1 MSRLLFAA
9 ARGARIEPPNAYE
22 YASVRAVNGKV
33 QSKTYWIARDTE
45 SGCIH
50 PEDEALQY
58 GPIST
63 ALREA
68 AAAGNAW
75 VLTSGN
81 GRAAA
86 AIAETHKWDWHT
98 FPEEHRSLFLLF
110 MAEALADEGL

>member
-9 ARGARIEPPNAYE
+9 ARGARIQFYGQYGDSHSWAEITRIPLFE
-22 YASVRAVNGKV
+22 VRQG
-33 QSKTYWIARDTE
+33 YYR
-45 SGCIH
+45 IH

-98 FPEEHRSLFLLF
+98 FPEEHRSLFLLLV
-110 MAEALADEGL
+110 AEALADEGL